1 MTSLCDQNLPLTQIH
16 DLIEQYFGT
25 FLAGNAVSQATR
37 AFERTFPPGSA
48 HAWLDQTATDPLWNG
63 LLIALRCGQLLPHP
77 HQIVL
82 GQVYGSQQIGA
93 QLAHDFANW
102 QQERLLLLC
111 LDTKNQ
117 IVKRQVIFQGTLDSC
132 PAHPREIIQ
141 AALSVTT
148 ARLVIAHNHPSG
160 DVTPSKKDVEFTK
173 RLQLAGEIV
182 GLPLLDSFVVGVNDY
197 FSFAEQGLLNCNTE
211 SE

>member
-1 MTSLCDQNLPLTQIH
+1 MTSLTEQNLPLIQIH
-16 DLIEQYFGT
+16 ALIEQYFAT
-25 FLAGNAVSQATR
+25 FLTGPALKRATH

-48 HAWLDQTATDPLWNG
+48 TTWLNQTASDPLWNG

-77 HQIVL
+77 NQVVVGQI
-82 GQVYGSQQIGA
+82 YGSQQTGA

-117 IVKRQVIFQGTLDSC
+117 IVKRQVVFQGTLNSC
-132 PAHPREIIQ
+132 PAHPREIMQ
-141 AALSVTT
+141 TALTVAT
-148 ARLVIAHNHPSG
+148 ARIVIAHNHPSG

-182 GLPLLDSFVVGVNDY
+182 GVPLLDSFVIGANDY
-197 FSFAEQGLLNCNTE
+197 FSFAEQGLVNCNTD
-211 SE
+211 SQ

>member
-1 MTSLCDQNLPLTQIH
+1 MSSLSERDLPLTQIH
-16 DLIEQYFGT
+16 ELIQRYFAT
-25 FLAGNAVSQATR
+25 FLADNAVGQAVK
-37 AFERTFPPGSA
+37 AFERTFPPGKAGS
-48 HAWLDQTATDPLWNG
+48 WLDQTTADPLWNG

-77 HQIVL
+77 SQIIL

-117 IVKRQVIFQGTLDSC
+117 IVKRQVVFQGTLNSC
-132 PAHPREIIQ
+132 PAHPREIMQ
-141 AALSVTT
+141 TALTVPT
-148 ARLVIAHNHPSG
+148 ARIVIAHNHPSG
-160 DVTPSKKDVEFTK
+160 DVTPSSKDVEFTK
-173 RLQLAGEIV
+173 RLSAAGRIV
-182 GLPLLDSFVVGVNDY
+182 GIPLLDSFVIGGNDY
-197 FSFAEQGLLNCNTE
+197 FSFAEQGLVNCNTD